1 MSVESSSVCKDTN
14 EVRDDGNLQTS
25 HGRLSFN
32 TETLLYVV
40 LPYDYYYYVKTLTT
54 YFMHLEFKIG
64 FDLFL
69 NLDLAKFLCIIT
81 PYQKIKHFELL

>member
-1 MSVESSSVCKDTN
+1 MLVIIFSFLFRWSIMSVESSSVSKDTN

-40 LPYDYYYYVKTLTT
+40 SPYDYYYYYVKTLTT
-54 YFMHLEFKIG
+54 YVIYPLGIQ
-64 FDLFL
+64 
-69 NLDLAKFLCIIT
+69 NRI
-81 PYQKIKHFELL
+81 